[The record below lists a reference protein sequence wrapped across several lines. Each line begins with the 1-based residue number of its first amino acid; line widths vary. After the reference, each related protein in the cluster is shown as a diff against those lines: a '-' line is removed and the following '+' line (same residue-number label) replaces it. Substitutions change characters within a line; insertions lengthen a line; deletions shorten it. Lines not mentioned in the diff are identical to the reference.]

1 MHQAREY
8 SGTYNK
14 KTNKKKKNF
23 YLYSTSSKHSYKV
36 PHNEKRIK
44 KNDLEP

>member
-1 MHQAREY
+1 MHQAPEY
-8 SGTYNK
+8 SGTYK
-14 KTNKKKKNF
+14 EKEL

-44 KNDLEP
+44 K